1 MGMLIDDV
9 YHINAIVNIITN
21 DDEEVQSSMA
31 DSRLKKVILTRR
43 FRICEL
49 AKRVGVNVSRMSR
62 FVNGWEVPPP
72 KRRNKIC
79 QILDVTEK
87 EIWGNQGRSYAKK
100 I

>member
-1 MGMLIDDV
+1 MGR
-9 YHINAIVNIITN
+9 AT
-21 DDEEVQSSMA
+21 
-31 DSRLKKVILTRR
+31 LKKIVEDKGLKV
-43 FRICEL
+43 CEL